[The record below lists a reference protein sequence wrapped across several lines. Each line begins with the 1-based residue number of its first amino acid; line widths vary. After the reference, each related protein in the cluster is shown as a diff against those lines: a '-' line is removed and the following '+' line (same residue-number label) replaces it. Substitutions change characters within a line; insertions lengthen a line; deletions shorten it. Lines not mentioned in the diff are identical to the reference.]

1 MKILVTGAT
10 GYIGGRLIPILLNAG
25 HQLTVF
31 VRNPDRIAGR
41 QWLDK
46 VEVLT
51 GDILDKPSLDNH
63 FPNFD
68 AAYFLIHG
76 MGGKGNFAQRDRQ
89 AAENFIQRS
98 QKIEKIIYLGGILP
112 KSPKGHTSKHLDS
125 RAEVGEILR
134 GSGKTTEF
142 RAGPIIGSGSSSF
155 EMVRYLTERLPAML
169 APKWIKNEV
178 QTIAVRD
185 ILAYLTAALEKP
197 PLGIVEV
204 GAPPVTFKEMMQEYA
219 AARKLR
225 RIILPV
231 PVLAPKL
238 AALWV
243 GFVTPIPNSLAV
255 PLVEG
260 VVYPVVGNNDKAR
273 EHFPEID
280 PAPYSLAVRRAIKKV
295 QNRSVETRW
304 SGALGQDKTFALSD
318 WEGLIKETRS
328 RLVQASPEATFAAL
342 TRLGG
347 DQGWLVWKWAWWIR
361 GILDQLVG
369 GPGLRR
375 GRRDPDNLYP
385 GEALDFWRVEKI
397 IPNEQLL
404 LRAEMKVPGKAWLR
418 FEILTEDQGV
428 RLIQTALFQPHG
440 FTGFIYWYSLYPV
453 HKFIFSDLINAIVR
467 EAQRVREKESAKQ

>member
-10 GYIGGRLIPILLNAG
+10 GYIGGRLIPLLIENG
-25 HQLTVF
+25 HKVTVF

-41 QWLDK
+41 WWLPQ
-46 VEVLT
+46 VEIIT
-51 GDILDKPSLDNH
+51 GDILDPPSEKNA
-63 FPNFD
+63 FGEFE

-76 MGGKGNFAQRDRQ
+76 MGGKGSFAERDRR
-89 AAENFIQRS
+89 AAENFMQRAANI
-98 QKIEKIIYLGGILP
+98 KKIIYLGGILP
-112 KSPKGHTSKHLDS
+112 QSPQGRTSRHLDS
-125 RAEVGEILR
+125 RAEVGNILR
-134 GSGKTTEF
+134 QTGKTTEF

-155 EMVRYLTERLPAML
+155 EMVRYLTERLPAMI
-169 APKWIKNEV
+169 APKWIKNQV

-185 ILAYLTAALEKP
+185 ILAYLIAALDKP
-197 PLGIVEV
+197 PLDIVEV
-204 GAPPVTFKEMMQEYA
+204 GAPPVTFLQMMKGYA
-219 AARKLR
+219 AARNLR

-243 GFVTPIPNSLAV
+243 GFVTPIPNRLAV

-260 VVYPVVGNNDKAR
+260 VVYPVVGNNEKAR
-273 EHFPEID
+273 KLFPKIIPTSYET
-280 PAPYSLAVRRAIKKV
+280 AVRRAVQKV
-295 QNRSVETRW
+295 QSRSVETRW
-304 SGALGQDKTFALSD
+304 SGALGQDKTFALTD

-328 RLVQASPEATFAAL
+328 RLIQASPESTFAAL

-397 IPNEQLL
+397 VPNQQLL

-418 FEILTEDQGV
+418 FEILPEENGV

-440 FTGFIYWYSLYPV
+440 FSGFLYWYSLYPL
-453 HKFIFSDLINAIVR
+453 HKFIFSDLINAIIK
-467 EAQRVREKESAKQ
+467 EAQHPPKQ

>member
-10 GYIGGRLIPILLNAG
+10 GYIGGRLIPLLVQNG
-25 HQLTVF
+25 HDLTVF

-41 QWLDK
+41 WWLDK
-46 VEVLT
+46 VEIIT
-51 GDILDKPSLDNH
+51 GDILEKPSAENT
-63 FPNFD
+63 FGEFD

-76 MGGKGNFAQRDRQ
+76 MGGKGSFAERDRQ
-89 AAENFIQRS
+89 AAENFARRANRIQ
-98 QKIEKIIYLGGILP
+98 KIIYLGGILP
-112 KSPKGHTSKHLDS
+112 KSPEGRTSRHLDS
-125 RAEVGEILR
+125 RAEVGRILR
-134 GSGKTTEF
+134 ETGRTTEF

-155 EMVRYLTERLPAML
+155 EMVRYLTERLPAMI
-169 APKWIKNEV
+169 APKWIKNQV

-185 ILAYLTAALEKP
+185 ILAYLFAALEKP
-197 PLGIVEV
+197 PLDVVEV
-204 GAPPVTFKEMMQEYA
+204 GAPPVTFLQMMQEYA

-260 VVYPVVGNNDKAR
+260 VVYPVVGNNEKAR
-273 EHFPEID
+273 QHFPEIV
-280 PAPYSLAVRRAIKKV
+280 PTPYETAVRRAIQKV
-295 QNRSVETRW
+295 QSRSVETRW

-328 RLVQASPEATFAAL
+328 RLVQASPESTFAAL

-347 DQGWLVWKWAWWIR
+347 DQGWLVWKWAWWFR
-361 GILDQLVG
+361 GILDQLLG

-375 GRRDPDNLYP
+375 GRRDPENLYP

-397 IPNEQLL
+397 VPNEQLL

-418 FEILTEDQGV
+418 FEILPEENGV

-440 FTGFIYWYSLYPV
+440 FSGFLYWYSLYPL
-453 HKFIFSDLINAIVR
+453 HKFIFSDLINAIVK
-467 EAQRVREKESAKQ
+467 EAQLPQKT